1 MGLLALLV
9 VAAPLSLALGILL
22 GNVAAAAPHTSCLYR
37 TRQRLLCLGG
47 DKIGA
52 CRLNLDKFL
61 FQQRNRFVVCF
72 YWLLFTMSMYSFL
85 RTILA
90 PLAVII
96 PEKSAENDT
105 YQWRR
110 VLLNISPYTSNPTR
124 VSIVSKVRMASIPIF
139 NILSATCFALA
150 CLLDPGTVTPQEAS
164 SDDDGSG
171 TIDTEGVANVEDK
184 EAREEEEVIINGEI
198 ESAYDTFLYPKK
210 TCYTCKV
217 PKPPRSH
224 HCSVC
229 SRCVLDF
236 DHHCIWTNSCIGRN
250 NLLWFNGFLFFTSVA
265 ILNTAA
271 VNALTIY
278 RVMRLPGLPIL
289 NLALSK
295 KISLKFTFLWLV
307 NSVPIHILSFLM
319 HGAVGCM
326 LLPFSFFHITNV
338 LRNTRTAER
347 IKRDTVVAK
356 VKEKEFTLMVK
367 APLEECASLP
377 SNFTKVK
384 PRALCGY
391 AFHFVELIDT
401 TYGDITTID
410 GVPGRILTVKESEYV
425 ILKYNKFDQGR
436 MKNLTSVLRNGF
448 RFKRNMV

>member
-1 MGLLALLV
+1 MGLLVLLV
-9 VAAPLSLALGILL
+9 VAAPVSLALGILL
-22 GNVAAAAPHTSCLYR
+22 GNIAAAAPHTSCLYK

-47 DKIGA
+47 NKIGA
-52 CRLNLDKFL
+52 CRLSLDRFL
-61 FQQRNRFVVCF
+61 FQQRNCFVVCF
-72 YWLLFTMSMYSFL
+72 YWLLFVMSMYSFL
-85 RTILA
+85 KTVLG
-90 PLAVII
+90 PLAIII

-110 VLLNISPYTSNPTR
+110 VLLNLAPYSFNPTK
-124 VSIVSKVRMASIPIF
+124 VSMVRMVRMISIPVF
-139 NILSATCFALA
+139 NILSAICFTLV
-150 CLLDPGTVTPQEAS
+150 CLLDPGTVTPQDTNKD
-164 SDDDGSG
+164 SDNNNAN
-171 TIDTEGVANVEDK
+171 TEGAADTREDDK
-184 EAREEEEVIINGEI
+184 EEIIIDKETD
-198 ESAYDTFLYPKK
+198 SAYDTFLYPKK
-210 TCYTCKV
+210 MCHTCKILR
-217 PKPPRSH
+217 PPRSH

-236 DHHCIWTNSCIGRN
+236 DHHCIWTNNCIGRN

-278 RVMRLPGLPIL
+278 RIMTLPGLPIL
-289 NLALSK
+289 SLALSK
-295 KISLKFTFLWLV
+295 KISLKFMILWLV

-326 LLPFSFFHITNV
+326 LFPFSFYHIINI

-347 IKRDTVVAK
+347 IKRDTVVAR
-356 VKEKEFTLMVK
+356 VKGKEFTLMVK

-377 SNFTKVK
+377 SNFTKIK
-384 PRALCGY
+384 PRNLCGY
-391 AFHFVELIDT
+391 TFHFVEMIDA

-410 GVPGRILTVKESEYV
+410 GVSGRILTMKESEYI

-436 MKNLTSVLRNGF
+436 VRNLISVLFNGLI
-448 RFKRNMV
+448 FKRNAI